1 MVYLLSLFMS
11 IISFSSCPGSAER
24 ESKKGC
30 EEMIYIFSQSFS
42 YFCMFFSSRRFI
54 RESPASLTIS
64 F

>member
-1 MVYLLSLFMS
+1 MPPLLYLLTVSYLT
-11 IISFSSCPGSAER
+11 IKR
-24 ESKKGC
+24 GC